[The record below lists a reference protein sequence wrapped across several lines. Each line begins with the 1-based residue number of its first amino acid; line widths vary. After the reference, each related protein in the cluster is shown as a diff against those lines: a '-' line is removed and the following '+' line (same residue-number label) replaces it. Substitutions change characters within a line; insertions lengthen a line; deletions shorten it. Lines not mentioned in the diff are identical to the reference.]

1 MSFDQKKSFNN
12 VLITGING
20 SGGYYLAK
28 FILENFP
35 EVNVFGLSRW
45 RSGFSLSK
53 EKDFDR
59 VKIIECDMNDFSS
72 MARCLDV
79 ASPDLI
85 FNMASH
91 ANVKVSFETP
101 LAVMQNNI
109 FSTANLLEAIRLS
122 NSDCLLVH
130 CSTSEVY
137 GKVTK
142 DEIPIKETTPIRPA
156 SPYAVSKTTQ
166 DLLCDVYFKS
176 FGMKIIRTR
185 MFGYINPRRDDLF
198 ATAFAKQVVQIE
210 NDKAEKLYHGNLE
223 SIRTLID
230 VRDAAES
237 YWLTAT
243 HCEPGEAYNIGGT
256 KPIKVGECLEML
268 ISLAKKKIVTECS
281 KKLLRPNDVTLQIPS
296 SEKFLAKTNWKQR
309 IPLNDSLEF
318 LLNFWREKA
327 QNDF

>member
-1 MSFDQKKSFNN
+1 MAVEENQPFRN

-28 FILENFP
+28 YILDNFKS
-35 EVNVFGLSRW
+35 VNVFGLSRW

-53 EKDFDR
+53 NEDFDK

-72 MARCLDV
+72 LARCLDTS
-79 ASPDLI
+79 SPDLI

-101 LAVMQNNI
+101 LSVLQNNI

-122 NSDCLLVH
+122 GSKCLLVH

-137 GKVTK
+137 GKVK
-142 DEIPIKETTPIRPA
+142 EDEIPITESTPIRPA

-176 FGMKIIRTR
+176 FGIKIIRTR

-210 NDKAEKLYHGNLE
+210 NGKAEKLYHGNLE
-223 SIRTLID
+223 SIRTLIG

-237 YWLTAT
+237 YWLAAL
-243 HCEPGEAYNIGGT
+243 HCDPGEAYNIGGLT
-256 KPIKVGECLEML
+256 PVKVGDCLKML
-268 ISLAKKKIVTECS
+268 ASLANKQINTECS
-281 KKLLRPNDVTLQIPS
+281 ENLLRPNDVTLQIPS
-296 SEKFLAKTNWKQR
+296 SEKFLVKTNWKQR
-309 IPLNDSLEF
+309 IPLNESLEF
-318 LLNFWREKA
+318 LLNFWRNKV
-327 QNDF
+327 